1 MKQVQD
7 DIWETETESPFPGL
21 TTHAYLLTR
30 TDGNVL
36 FYNTGHHHEIE
47 RMAELGGVA
56 FQFLSHRD
64 ELGDTINLLRER
76 FGTQLGGPVRE
87 QAEFARVRTPDILFE
102 AREMLLGNIEVIP
115 TPGHT
120 PGSTCFLVDSPG
132 GRHYLFT
139 GDTLYLG
146 EDGTWRPG
154 LLPFSDRDALAES
167 LETLRTLEPDVVFSS
182 AFGGETGFQEIRGRW
197 SDHVAKALAALPP
210 APADRGTPGTV
221 QE

>member
-1 MKQVQD
+1 MSEKSVKQVQD
-7 DIWETETESPFPGL
+7 DLWETETESPFPGL

-30 TDGNVL
+30 ADGNVL
-36 FYNTGHHHEIE
+36 FYNTGLRHEIE

-56 FQFLSHRD
+56 YQFLSHRD

-76 FGTQLGGPVRE
+76 FGTRLGGHIGE
-87 QAEFARVRTPDILFE
+87 QAEFARVRTPDILFG
-102 AREMLLGNIEVIP
+102 AREILLGNIEVIP

-120 PGSTCFLVDSPG
+120 PGSTCFLVHAPG
-132 GRHYLFT
+132 DRRYLFT

-146 EDGTWRPG
+146 EDGTWKPG

-182 AFGGETGFQEIRGRW
+182 AFGGESGFQEIRGRW
-197 SDHVAKALAALPP
+197 SDHVGKALGSLPP
-210 APADRGTPGTV
+210 GP
-221 QE
+221 EY